1 MKENGI
7 AFGSDD
13 WSMRA
18 VSPERERFRLVSRRI
33 VSVELSADVV
43 DGDIKKLKNEL
54 FEDFDNLI
62 RNNKLN
68 VGRFI
73 LDSIID

>member
-1 MKENGI
+1 
-7 AFGSDD
+7 
-13 WSMRA
+13 MRA
-18 VSPERERFRLVSRRI
+18 VSSGEEKFRLVSRRI
-33 VSVELSADVV
+33 VSVALSADVV

>member
-1 MKENGI
+1 M
-7 AFGSDD
+7 AF
-13 WSMRA
+13 
-18 VSPERERFRLVSRRI
+18 
-33 VSVELSADVV
+33 SADVV